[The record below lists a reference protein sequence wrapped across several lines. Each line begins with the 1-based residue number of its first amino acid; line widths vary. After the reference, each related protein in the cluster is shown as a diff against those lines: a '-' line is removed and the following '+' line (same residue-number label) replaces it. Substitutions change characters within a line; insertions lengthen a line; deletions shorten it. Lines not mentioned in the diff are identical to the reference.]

1 MSILLGIRLPCRVLV
16 LIHLA
21 GSSTVEH
28 GSASI
33 AEARS
38 VMVNAAGATVL
49 LQRSASARHALE
61 PFGEGPLL
69 KIGDPSTYA
78 ALVHLPPEGA
88 GRAGDANR
96 FPLLLFLH
104 GAGESGKEWHKLK
117 KLVDPG
123 ATTPM
128 PALSNGTAI
137 PALADRFIVIAPQT
151 PYREYF
157 PTEKVLAF
165 LRFVLEP
172 DVLGRRIDK
181 QKLYITGHS
190 NGGFAALRVA
200 TSNRFAAVAPIA
212 PSGRVSPDALRDVPV
227 WAFHGRNDIV
237 TSYKISEQ
245 LIAGLRRL
253 GVSNADANITLYD
266 DAPPPPGAL
275 SQTGHGS
282 TIPAYNTIELFDWF
296 LQRQV
301 KA

>member
-1 MSILLGIRLPCRVLV
+1 VLV
-16 LIHLA
+16 LPNLA

-28 GSASI
+28 GSTSI
-33 AEARS
+33 AEAS
-38 VMVNAAGATVL
+38 SAIVNAAGNTVL
-49 LQRSASARHALE
+49 LQRSMSARHTLE
-61 PFGEGPLL
+61 PFGEGSLL

-78 ALVHLPPEGA
+78 ALVHVPPKGV
-88 GRAGDANR
+88 GRTGDADR

-104 GAGESGKEWHKLK
+104 GAGESGKEWFKLK
-117 KLVDPG
+117 KLVHPG

-137 PALADRFIVIAPQT
+137 PALANRFIVIAPQT

-157 PTEKVLAF
+157 PTKKVLTF
-165 LRFVLEP
+165 LSFVLDP

-200 TSNRFAAVAPIA
+200 ASKRFAAVAPIA
-212 PSGRVSPDALRDVPV
+212 PSGRVSAHELRNVPV
-227 WAFHGRNDIV
+227 WAFHGKNDIV
-237 TSYKISEQ
+237 ASYKISEQ
-245 LIAGLRRL
+245 LIAGLRKL

-296 LQRQV
+296 LQRQL